1 MVSESTSKIACFN
14 LTTFLLAVIGVI
26 LAATLHTNPTNGNV
40 KLLAD
45 HLKVVEQMASNLAEA
60 EAARELMA
68 KQIASLI
75 STNADIA
82 AAASAALT
90 AEVTNL
96 TVEVTKNANLISTN
110 ADIAA
115 AASAALTVEVTKSEL
130 QMTANKDDID
140 AKLGD
145 VSLLADTGEIRH
157 LIDGKITFTSVI
169 LANAAAAA
177 AASAALTVK
186 VTKNA
191 VDIAVHRRS
200 WGALDLSPY
209 AKTANLPPAVDLSP
223 YAKTADLPP
232 AVDLSSYAKRA
243 DLPTVLSGG
252 VKITPLAVD
261 LSSYAKTADLNQRA
275 TSLDDNLC
283 SSNRRIEFVGC

>member
-115 AASAALTVEVTKSEL
+115 AASAALTVEVTKSEQ
-130 QMTANKDDID
+130 QMT

-145 VSLLADTGEIRH
+145 VIQ
-157 LIDGKITFTSVI
+157 
-169 LANAAAAA
+169 ANAAAAA
-177 AASAALTVK
+177 AARAALTVK

-191 VDIAVHRRS
+191 VDIAAV
-200 WGALDLSPY
+200 DLSSY
-209 AKTANLPPAVDLSP
+209 AKTADSKTYTRQQLSAKLGDYAKMTELSSYAKTADLPAAVDLSP

-232 AVDLSSYAKRA
+232 AA
-243 DLPTVLSGG
+243 
-252 VKITPLAVD
+252 D
-261 LSSYAKTADLNQRA
+261 LSSYAKTADFCLEPSAN
-275 TSLDDNLC
+275 
-283 SSNRRIEFVGC
+283 GC